1 MDNYEIH
8 KIKIRANW
16 YAKRFYTE
24 LSEEDLREKMLLL
37 QDAVDMLFEKEF
49 YKPLKLIL
57 AMLPRVSV
65 KWLLYG
71 SGRECGNPYSPL
83 NSEPAEININVD

>member
-1 MDNYEIH
+1 MSQYEIDN
-8 KIKIRANW
+8 IKRRANW
-16 YAKRFYTE
+16 YAKRFYT
-24 LSEEDLREKMLLL
+24 DLTEQDLKERYILL
-37 QDAVDMLFEKEF
+37 QDAVDMLFEGDF
-49 YKPLKLIL
+49 YKPLKLII

-71 SGRECGNPYSPL
+71 VGRECGNPYSPL